1 MRREYDKTKEISL
14 QGLRYM
20 AVNSEYR
27 HSLLGILLV
36 GLFFCLLALSSCAV
50 NPASKKV
57 EFMVVSEEQE
67 FRIGQK
73 VDKQVREQMGVYL
86 ELPNLRSLVK
96 EVGGNIGRNS
106 DRPNLIYRIEI
117 VDLPDYNAFA
127 IPGGFVYVHRG
138 LVERMNSVDE
148 LASVLS
154 HEIAHVAARHSAAQI
169 SKAQLINIGL
179 LGVTIATEGAGQSY
193 SPLIDIG
200 ATLAFT
206 KFSRDDEREADHFGT
221 RYMVRAGYNPK
232 ASIDVMNQI
241 QRLQVREPTS
251 LETWFMTHPPTSER
265 LANLH
270 HEVQQIRLEQPEV
283 LKRTM
288 NRNRYVALLNGLA
301 VGEWNGN
308 ELIKGDR
315 YYNKEFLLSIRIP
328 EGWHGVINN
337 KNYTA
342 IFFHP
347 KRNFYGFFNIEPLRI
362 RKSTPEYFAS
372 FERQL
377 LNLGLRKVTGLS
389 GDRVLNHGALIA
401 LYEGYAQGMGDI
413 LAEGIAFVKGAH
425 GYSLLGFS
433 KKGDFSEFRPQIESM
448 IGRLQFITRKEA
460 SQLQPP
466 RLRIHEVVEGETWAS
481 VTQKYFHSS
490 REMKKLAEYNGFE
503 VSGEPTAGI
512 LLKIPPSLRF

>member
-251 LETWFMTHPPTSER
+251 LS
-265 LANLH
+265 L
-270 HEVQQIRLEQPEV
+270 
-283 LKRTM
+283 
-288 NRNRYVALLNGLA
+288 
-301 VGEWNGN
+301 VGGC
-308 ELIKGDR
+308 
-315 YYNKEFLLSIRIP
+315 
-328 EGWHGVINN
+328 VINQVSRLVGSL
-337 KNYTA
+337 T
-342 IFFHP
+342 
-347 KRNFYGFFNIEPLRI
+347 RFNGSRLGNLQVW
-362 RKSTPEYFAS
+362 TP
-372 FERQL
+372 
-377 LNLGLRKVTGLS
+377 GL
-389 GDRVLNHGALIA
+389 
-401 LYEGYAQGMGDI
+401 
-413 LAEGIAFVKGAH
+413 
-425 GYSLLGFS
+425 
-433 KKGDFSEFRPQIESM
+433 
-448 IGRLQFITRKEA
+448 
-460 SQLQPP
+460 
-466 RLRIHEVVEGETWAS
+466 
-481 VTQKYFHSS
+481 
-490 REMKKLAEYNGFE
+490 
-503 VSGEPTAGI
+503 
-512 LLKIPPSLRF
+512 